1 MAVTQAER
9 QRRLAEK
16 KRDAGLLRLCRW
28 VKPYQKT
35 NIDAYLRGDA
45 EIKLKVEGIK
55 VSDN

>member
-28 VKPYQKT
+28 VKPDQQT
-35 NIDAYLRGDA
+35 NIDAYLRGEA
-45 EIKLKVEGIK
+45 EIKLKVAEMK
-55 VSDN
+55 FTDN